1 MGLLNN
7 TQQEYYREGNYG
19 DYQFTSLDNIIAQ
32 FQIAYVGEDKI
43 ISKVKKSDVA
53 FHAQRALQELS
64 FDTLKSIKSQELT
77 IPTTLQI
84 PLPQDYV
91 NYTKISWVDGAGI
104 KHPLYPTSRTSNPF
118 NPFQNDDGGF
128 DIIAL
133 GDLTQNSDT
142 VVLDAQYDN
151 IIVGMN
157 VSGVGIETGTTVIG
171 TSLSSSITTVTLSND
186 INLTGYVPFGGGNTM
201 SDATI
206 KFHGPAD
213 GTLTNT
219 PNSTIAQEGGTFVG
233 ATKFIKFGSTMENSD
248 IKIGMLVSNRYFPLG
263 TTVVDIDGVYIHV
276 SEESTATATASETV
290 VFTSKESDSEAWSSY
305 QAHTSTS
312 TTDDYEDDRYWPLDG
327 ERYGLNPQHAQVN
340 GSFYIDQ
347 RLGKIHFSSNINGK
361 TIILDYISDSLG
373 TDEEMQVH
381 KFAEEAIYK
390 HIAYAILSTRANTPE
405 FIVAR
410 FKKER
415 FAETRKAKL
424 RLSNLKLEELTQVLR
439 GKSKQIKH

>member
-1 MGLLNN
+1 
-7 TQQEYYREGNYG
+7 
-19 DYQFTSLDNIIAQ
+19 
-32 FQIAYVGEDKI
+32 
-43 ISKVKKSDVA
+43 
-53 FHAQRALQELS
+53 
-64 FDTLKSIKSQELT
+64 
-77 IPTTLQI
+77 
-84 PLPQDYV
+84 
-91 NYTKISWVDGAGI
+91 
-104 KHPLYPTSRTSNPF
+104 
-118 NPFQNDDGGF
+118 
-128 DIIAL
+128 
-133 GDLTQNSDT
+133 
-142 VVLDAQYDN
+142 
-151 IIVGMN
+151 
-157 VSGVGIETGTTVIG
+157 VGIETGTTVIG

-219 PNSTIAQEGGTFVG
+219 PNSTIAQEGGTIIG

-290 VFTSKESDSEAWSSY
+290 VFTSKESDSEAWNSY

-424 RLSNLKLEELTQVLR
+424 RLSNL
-439 GKSKQIKH
+439 